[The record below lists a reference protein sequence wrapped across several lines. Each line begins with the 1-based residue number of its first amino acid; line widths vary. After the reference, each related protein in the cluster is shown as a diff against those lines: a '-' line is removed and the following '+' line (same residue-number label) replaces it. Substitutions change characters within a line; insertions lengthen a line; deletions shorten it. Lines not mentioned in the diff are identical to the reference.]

1 MFLGDSCLPVYPP
14 VEGQTGL
21 AALEMTSPPLNIIL
35 LLHSQILNQ
44 NVTIKRLENKVKKT
58 LVLGGSTNP
67 GRYSNRAIRKL
78 RSYGHPVVSI
88 GNREGTV
95 EDVFIE
101 TGTPEFEGI
110 HTVTIYLG
118 TGNQKQYHDY
128 IIGLKPRRIIFN
140 PGTENSELAALAGKE
155 NIEVVEYC
163 TLILLDTNTF

>member
-1 MFLGDSCLPVYPP
+1 M
-14 VEGQTGL
+14 
-21 AALEMTSPPLNIIL
+21 
-35 LLHSQILNQ
+35 
-44 NVTIKRLENKVKKT
+44 RKT

-78 RSYGHPVVSI
+78 LSHGHSVVSI

-95 EDVFIE
+95 ADVSIE
-101 TGTPEFEGI
+101 KGTPDFEDI
-110 HTVTIYLG
+110 HTVTIYLSAK
-118 TGNQKQYHDY
+118 NQQQYHDY

-140 PGTENSELAALAGKE
+140 PGAENSELAALAGKE